1 MPNEI
6 STHVG
11 ASFVAPTSGAGGL
24 LANPER
30 FEFGWRAASLFAASQ
45 LVPPHLRGKK
55 EDCFI
60 AIHMAERLNEDP
72 LVVLQNIHVVSGRAG
87 WSAQYMIGR
96 ANRSG
101 VFKGRINWRVTGKGD
116 DLSVVAFAT
125 LAETGDIVESPTVDM
140 KMAKAEG
147 WTKNPKYQS
156 MPEVML
162 RYRAATFLIRF
173 NCPEVM
179 LGIPTA
185 DEVEDVVHSGEISPD
200 APPRPMMQTYT
211 AIDAKPA
218 EEPKTEAASAGDR
231 KGKKA
236 DKAPEPVVICLTD
249 ADGQVVDYTLPGE
262 AQAFENDLIAQLGMA
277 AAVGPEALAGLA
289 ESNGTAIDQFRAAG
303 FADGADRILAKCG
316 EHAPKPT
323 QGSLY

>member
-24 LANPER
+24 LANAER
-30 FEFGWRAASLFAASQ
+30 FEFGWRAAGLFAASQ
-45 LVPPHLRGKK
+45 LVPPHLRGKR

-101 VFKGRINWRVTGKGD
+101 VFKGRIGWRVTGQGEA
-116 DLSVVAFAT
+116 LSVVAFAT
-125 LAETGDIVESPTVDM
+125 LAETGDVVESPTIDM

-179 LGIPTA
+179 LGIPTS
-185 DEVEDVVHSGEISPD
+185 DEVEDTIHSGEIAAD
-200 APPRPMMQTYT
+200 APPRPARPDQTV
-211 AIDAKPA
+211 IEGPKEAKP
-218 EEPKTEAASAGDR
+218 P
-231 KGKKA
+231 
-236 DKAPEPVVICLTD
+236 KAPKKDEPRSTISLTD
-249 ADGQVVDYTLPGE
+249 ADGQVVDYAIPGDAKTFE
-262 AQAFENDLIAQLGMA
+262 ADFIAQMSMA
-277 AAVGPEALAGLA
+277 AAVGAEALAGLL
-289 ESNGTAIDQFRAAG
+289 ESNAKALEQLR
-303 FADGADRILAKCG
+303 ADGWVEMLAIYDTIAEKAETLGGPKLPAADA
-316 EHAPKPT
+316 PT
-323 QGSLY
+323 QGTLY